1 MRYIKI
7 LVLFVFTTISDA
19 SKAQRRPVAK
29 PTSVAKFKAPKLF
42 TTLGDLKDSVITLA
56 AAEKAIALPIRIT
69 DAKGIVYSI
78 SSYHFLYR
86 KIVATEDE
94 ATGRVSNTTT
104 IKSSL
109 FKTSPLPDLWI
120 NMIQENLRAGEQFLF
135 FDVIVKD
142 NLGRVMYAPDL
153 KLTLR

>member
-1 MRYIKI
+1 MRYFRI
-7 LVLFVFTTISDA
+7 LFTLFMFVGSVQVN
-19 SKAQRRPVAK
+19 AQRKSAVK
-29 PTSVAKFKAPKLF
+29 PPAFAKFKAPKLF
-42 TTLGDLKDSVITLA
+42 TALGDLKDSVISLA
-56 AAEKAIALPIRIT
+56 AAEKAIAQPLKIT
-69 DAKGIVYSI
+69 DAKGVVYSI

-94 ATGRVSNTTT
+94 ATGRISNTTT

-120 NMIQENLRAGEQFLF
+120 NMITENLKRGEAFLF

-153 KLTLR
+153 KITLK